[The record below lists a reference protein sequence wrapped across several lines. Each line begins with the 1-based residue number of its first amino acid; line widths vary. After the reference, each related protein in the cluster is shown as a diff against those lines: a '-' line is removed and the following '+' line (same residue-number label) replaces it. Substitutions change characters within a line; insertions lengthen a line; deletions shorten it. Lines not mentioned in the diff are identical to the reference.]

1 MGECVGVGVSVCV
14 CNHMYV
20 YIYIY
25 TNIYTW
31 RTEESRLAKATAKA
45 AMRSIY
51 EKNKRCGNK
60 KPFVFVVVFFL
71 LL

>member
-1 MGECVGVGVSVCV
+1 
-14 CNHMYV
+14 MYV